1 MNEENRQVYPV
12 GTEFEDGGMI
22 KNVAYYKMSDKLTAV
37 RYIFNDNKTIYWVYP
52 NNKDRAFSMDEE
64 KIPDDLIWHATNK
77 SAQEAILLYSTS
89 FDEDDVEE
97 EE

>member
-1 MNEENRQVYPV
+1 
-12 GTEFEDGGMI
+12 
-22 KNVAYYKMSDKLTAV
+22 V

-64 KIPDDLIWHATNK
+64 KIPDDLIWHTTNK
-77 SAQEAILLYSTS
+77 SAQEAVLLYSTS